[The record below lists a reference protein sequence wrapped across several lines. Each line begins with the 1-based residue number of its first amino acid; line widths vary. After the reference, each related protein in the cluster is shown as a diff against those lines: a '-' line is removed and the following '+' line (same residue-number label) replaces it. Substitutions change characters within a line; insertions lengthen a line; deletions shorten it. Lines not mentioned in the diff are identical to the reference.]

1 MVHSR
6 IPIWLAWH
14 VAALGVG
21 NIVWAQSPPTQPVIY
36 PANGQSNE
44 QLATDRDECYT
55 WATNQTGFD
64 PLQALQ
70 QQQALLA
77 LQAQQAAASPPPTGG
92 QVVRGAAGGAAGG
105 ALIGAAAGNAGRGA
119 AIGAS
124 VGAVAGAARRQREAE
139 ARAQAEQNA
148 IQQQNQQ
155 LAAASQRLA
164 EYQRFFVA
172 CMQGR
177 RYTVL

>member
-6 IPIWLAWH
+6 IAICLAWQ

-21 NIVWAQSPPTQPVIY
+21 SLALAQSPPTQPVIY
-36 PANGQSNE
+36 PANGQSDE
-44 QLATDRDECYT
+44 QLAVDRAECYA
-55 WATNQTGFD
+55 WATTQTGYD

-70 QQQALLA
+70 QQQALMA
-77 LQAQQAAASPPPTGG
+77 LQAQRAAAAPPPPSG

-105 ALIGAAAGNAGRGA
+105 ALIGAVAGNAGRGA

-124 VGAVAGAARRQREAE
+124 VGAVAGASRRQRDAE

-148 IQQQNQQ
+148 IWQQNQQ
-155 LAAASQRLA
+155 LAAANQQLA
-164 EYQRFFVA
+164 NYQRFFVA

-177 RYTVL
+177 HYSVL